1 VASTKKLQKTASAA
15 LDSALDAVADARK
28 GVKALAKAD
37 GAKKVKKARSAA
49 EDALDFAAKK
59 IKDAEEATGKAV
71 KRASKSGSK
80 GTSKEA
86 ASSAPETPAAPA
98 PRPTKSHEQVEAE
111 VAQKSVVP
119 TTSAPKGPGAAYT
132 PPLPH
137 ADETTVT
144 AHDGSEAHVD
154 LHAQTL
160 VSLRQLA
167 TDKGVTGVSRLTK
180 AQLIEKLQ
188 A

>member
-1 VASTKKLQKTASAA
+1 VASTKKLQKAATAA

-37 GAKKVKKARSAA
+37 GAKKTKKARSSA
-49 EDALDFAAKK
+49 EDALDTAAKK
-59 IKDAEEATGKAV
+59 IKDAEKATKKAV
-71 KRASKSGSK
+71 KGASGGS
-80 GTSKEA
+80 SKEA
-86 ASSAPETPAAPA
+86 QTASPETPATPA
-98 PRPTKSHEQVEAE
+98 PKPTKSHEQIEAE

-119 TTSAPKGPGAAYT
+119 TTSAPKGPDAAYT

-144 AHDGSEAHVD
+144 AHDGSEAHLD

-160 VSLRQLA
+160 VALRSLA
-167 TDKGVTGVSRLTK
+167 TDKGVAGVSRLTK

-188 A
+188 AK

>member
-1 VASTKKLQKTASAA
+1 MASTKKLQKTATAA
-15 LDSALDAVADARK
+15 LDSALDAVADVRK

-37 GAKKVKKARSAA
+37 GAKKTKKARSSA
-49 EDALDFAAKK
+49 EDALDTAAAK
-59 IKDAEEATGKAV
+59 IKAAEKATKKAV
-71 KRASKSGSK
+71 KSA
-80 GTSKEA
+80 TKEA
-86 ASSAPETPAAPA
+86 AASTPDPSREPA
-98 PRPTKSHEQVEAE
+98 PQPPTKSPEQVEAE

-119 TTSAPKGPGAAYT
+119 TTSAPKGPDAAYT

-144 AHDGSEAHVD
+144 AHDGSEAHLD

-160 VSLRQLA
+160 VALRALA

>member
-1 VASTKKLQKTASAA
+1 VASTKKLQKAATAA
-15 LDSALDAVADARK
+15 LDSALDAVADARE

-37 GAKKVKKARSAA
+37 GAKKTKKARGSA
-49 EDALDFAAKK
+49 EDALDSAAKK
-59 IKDAEEATGKAV
+59 IKDAEKATKKAV
-71 KRASKSGSK
+71 KSASKSATK
-80 GTSKEA
+80 GASEEA
-86 ASSAPETPAAPA
+86 TTASPETPAAPA
-98 PRPTKSHEQVEAE
+98 PKPTKSHEQVEAE

-188 A
+188 S

>member
-1 VASTKKLQKTASAA
+1 VASTKKLQKAATAA
-15 LDSALDAVADARK
+15 LDSALDAVADARE

-37 GAKKVKKARSAA
+37 GAKKTKKARGSA
-49 EDALDFAAKK
+49 EDALDSAAKK
-59 IKDAEEATGKAV
+59 IKDAEKATKKAV
-71 KRASKSGSK
+71 KSASKSATK
-80 GTSKEA
+80 GASKEA
-86 ASSAPETPAAPA
+86 TTASPETPAAPA
-98 PRPTKSHEQVEAE
+98 PKPTKSHEQVEAE

-188 A
+188 S

>member
-1 VASTKKLQKTASAA
+1 MASTKKLQKAATAA
-15 LDSALDAVADARK
+15 LDSALDAVVDARK

-37 GAKKVKKARSAA
+37 GAKKTKKARGSA
-49 EDALDFAAKK
+49 EDALDTAAKK
-59 IKDAEEATGKAV
+59 IKDAEKATKKAV
-71 KRASKSGSK
+71 KSATKSASGDSSGK
-80 GTSKEA
+80 APA
-86 ASSAPETPAAPA
+86 ASSETPAAPA

-119 TTSAPKGPGAAYT
+119 TTSAPKGPSAAYT

>member
-1 VASTKKLQKTASAA
+1 VASTKKLQKAATAA
-15 LDSALDAVADARK
+15 LDSALDAVVDARK

-37 GAKKVKKARSAA
+37 GAKKTKKARGSA
-49 EDALDFAAKK
+49 EGALDTAAKK
-59 IKDAEEATGKAV
+59 IKDAEKATKKAV
-71 KRASKSGSK
+71 KSATKSASGDS
-80 GTSKEA
+80 SKEA
-86 ASSAPETPAAPA
+86 PAASSETAAAPA

-119 TTSAPKGPGAAYT
+119 TTSAPKGPSAAYT

>member
-1 VASTKKLQKTASAA
+1 MASTKKLQKAATAA
-15 LDSALDAVADARK
+15 LDSALDAVVDARK
-28 GVKALAKAD
+28 GVKALAGAD
-37 GAKKVKKARSAA
+37 GAKKAKKARGSA
-49 EDALDFAAKK
+49 EDALDTAAKK
-59 IKDAEEATGKAV
+59 IKDAEKATKKAV
-71 KRASKSGSK
+71 KSATKDASENP
-80 GTSKEA
+80 SKEA
-86 ASSAPETPAAPA
+86 PTASQEAPAAPA
-98 PRPTKSHEQVEAE
+98 PTPTKSHEQVEAE

-119 TTSAPKGPGAAYT
+119 TTSTPKGPGAAYT

-137 ADETTVT
+137 ADETAVT

>member
-1 VASTKKLQKTASAA
+1 MASTKKLQKAATAA
-15 LDSALDAVADARK
+15 LDSALSAVDDARK

-37 GAKKVKKARSAA
+37 GTKKTKKARGSV
-49 EDALDFAAKK
+49 EDALDTAASK
-59 IKDAEEATGKAV
+59 ISAAEKATTKAV
-71 KRASKSGSK
+71 KKA
-80 GTSKEA
+80 A
-86 ASSAPETPAAPA
+86 ASSAGEAPTASSESAREPA
-98 PRPTKSHEQVEAE
+98 PQPTKSHEQVEAE
-111 VAQKSVVP
+111 VARKSVVP
-119 TTSAPKGPGAAYT
+119 TTGAPKGPEAAYT

-144 AHDGSEAHVD
+144 AHDGSEAQVD

-160 VSLRQLA
+160 VALRGLA